1 MVQLIQLR
9 NRIKAIETIKK
20 ITHAMRL
27 ISMSSHSRLKHKEEP
42 LHNYKNTVSS
52 LFNTLQKLTPEWEN
66 SILAPQS
73 EEKNQ
78 LIILIGSS
86 KGLCGSFNT
95 TLFHHFK
102 FYAHQHNLILNDA
115 HIVTIGKRAHNYIT
129 EHAIGATETSLEE
142 LTSKTLTPLA
152 HKLAD
157 IIVNAPK
164 PFTSVLVF
172 SNFLKSFF
180 TQKPETTIL
189 IPFEINMQLPQASHG
204 NAQDL
209 EEYRWEQKPEEILD
223 ILVKQCVDANVQHI
237 LFQSLIAEHAAR
249 FLSMDN
255 STRNAQNL
263 LDRTKLDYNKL
274 RQTKITKELS
284 ELIGSY

>member
-1 MVQLIQLR
+1 
-9 NRIKAIETIKK
+9 
-20 ITHAMRL
+20 MRL
-27 ISMSSHSRLKHKEEP
+27 ISMSSHSRLKHKEQP
-42 LHNYKNTVSS
+42 LHTYKNSAS
-52 LFNTLQKLTPEWEN
+52 QLFNTIKTLTPEWEN
-66 SILAPQS
+66 STLAPKT
-73 EEKNQ
+73 EEKNE

-102 FYAHQHNLILNDA
+102 FYTHQHNLDLP
-115 HIVTIGKRAHNYIT
+115 HTHFVTIGKRAHNYVS
-129 EHAIGATETSLEE
+129 EHAIGATEISLEE
-142 LTSKTLTPLA
+142 LTSITLTPLA

-157 IIVNAPK
+157 IIINAPK
-164 PFTSVLVF
+164 PYTSVLVF

-180 TQKPETTIL
+180 VQKPETTTL
-189 IPFEINMQLPQASHG
+189 IPFDTDTQILDDTSSKNQTDAR
-204 NAQDL
+204 AL

-223 ILVKQCVDANVQHI
+223 ILVKQCLDANLQHI
-237 LFQSLIAEHAAR
+237 LFQSLISEHASR

-263 LDRTKLDYNKL
+263 LDKTKLDYNKL
-274 RQTKITKELS
+274 RQTKITKELA

>member
-1 MVQLIQLR
+1 MVQLVQLR

-42 LHNYKNTVSS
+42 LHNYKNTVST

-66 SILAPQS
+66 SILAPKA
-73 EEKNQ
+73 EEENK

-95 TLFHHFK
+95 TLFHHFQL
-102 FYAHQHNLILNDA
+102 YTHQHNLTLHNA

-129 EHAIGATETSLEE
+129 EHALGQTETSLEE

-152 HKLAD
+152 HKLAN
-157 IIVNAPK
+157 IIGNAPK

-180 TQKPETTIL
+180 IQKPETTVL
-189 IPFEINMQLPQASHG
+189 IPFETNMHISKEDQN
-204 NAQDL
+204 NAQEL

-223 ILVKQCVDANVQHI
+223 ILVKQCLDANVQHI
-237 LFQSLIAEHAAR
+237 LFQSLLAEHASR

>member
-27 ISMSSHSRLKHKEEP
+27 ISMSSHSRLKHKEQP
-42 LHNYKNTVSS
+42 LHAYKDSAS
-52 LFNTLQKLTPEWEN
+52 KLFNKVKALAPSWEN
-66 SILAPQS
+66 DLHASKNQ
-73 EEKNQ
+73 EKNE

-95 TLFHHFK
+95 TLFHHFQ
-102 FYAHQHNLILNDA
+102 FYVREHSIDTRNAQ
-115 HIVTIGKRAHNYIT
+115 IVTIGKRAHNYIV
-129 EHAIGATETSLEE
+129 EHKIDQHETTLQE
-142 LTSKTLTPLA
+142 LTNASLHSLAHTLT
-152 HKLAD
+152 D
-157 IIVNAPK
+157 MIMNAPK
-164 PFTSVLVF
+164 PYTSVLVF

-180 TQKPETTIL
+180 VQKPETSSL
-189 IPFEINMQLPQASHG
+189 IPFDTQATSSEPLHS
-204 NAQDL
+204 NQSL
-209 EEYRWEQKPEEILD
+209 EEYEWEQKPEEILI
-223 ILVKQCVDANVQHI
+223 ILAKQCLDANLQHI
-237 LFQSLIAEHAAR
+237 LFQSLIAEHASR

-263 LDRTKLDYNKL
+263 LDKTKLDYNKL